1 MKRFSRLQLSA
12 PFLIF
17 LFNFLIDRSN
27 YSSIHQKLQIMNRSK
42 FILIMLLIA
51 VVNTV
56 CAQDMWKYFT
66 PDDFAKRRAKVLEQ
80 IGDGVAIL
88 QGAELPEGFIKFRQ
102 DNNFFYLTGVEVPN
116 ARLILDGKTKTA
128 TLFVPDKMSGD
139 IKQEAWITAGE
150 KDAAL
155 YKMTRIV
162 STTNFTAALNRYAS
176 GDQALFILSSPEET
190 REMSRDRCAAHR
202 VSHMNDPWDG
212 RVPKEVNFINKVK
225 ERFPL
230 VAVKDL
236 TPVLDMMRWVKDEK
250 EINVIREC
258 GRIGALGFDEAM
270 RVTRPGMYEYQVVA
284 ACDFI
289 YQHEGTSGPA
299 YFAIA
304 ASGERGL
311 TWHYNANNHKM
322 KDGDVILLDYAP
334 DHYYYTTDITRTW
347 PVGDKFSAVQLKLY
361 NCIKEVEEKVIAAMK
376 PGVTMNDLKKVA
388 KDVYIKHGYEELW
401 PDYIGHFVGMAVH
414 DVGPYDRPF
423 VEGVVFN
430 VEPIIEDKK
439 LKVHLRLEDTVV
451 ITKTGSENLTAGTTV
466 EPEKIYKL
474 KKEKGVGEKA
484 AF

>member
-1 MKRFSRLQLSA
+1 M
-12 PFLIF
+12 
-17 LFNFLIDRSN
+17 
-27 YSSIHQKLQIMNRSK
+27 
-42 FILIMLLIA
+42 A
-51 VVNTV
+51 VANTMF
-56 CAQDMWKYFT
+56 AQDMWKYFT
-66 PDDFAKRRAKVLEQ
+66 PDDFAKRRAKVFEQ
-80 IGDGVAIL
+80 IGEGVAIL

-116 ARLILDGKTKTA
+116 ATLILDGKTKTA
-128 TLFVPDKMSGD
+128 TLFVPDRMSGD
-139 IKQEAWITAGE
+139 IKEEAWITPGA

-162 STTNFTAALNRYAS
+162 SNTRLTGNINYYAS
-176 GDQALFILSSPEET
+176 LNQPFYILTAPEET
-190 REMSRDRCAAHR
+190 HEMSRDRCAAHR
-202 VSHMNDPWDG
+202 ISQMNDPWDG
-212 RVPKEVNFINKVK
+212 RVPKEINFINKIK

-230 VAVKDL
+230 TAVKDL
-236 TPVLDMMRWVKDEK
+236 TPVLDMMRWIKDEK
-250 EINVIREC
+250 EIAVIREC

-270 RVTRPGMYEYQVVA
+270 RVTRPGMYEYQVAA

-289 YQHEGTSGPA
+289 YQNEGTNGPA

-311 TWHYNANNHKM
+311 IWHYNANNHKM

-347 PVGDKFSAVQLKLY
+347 PVGDKFTDVQLKLY
-361 NCIKEVEEKVIAAMK
+361 KCIKEVHETVIASMK
-376 PGVTMNDLKKVA
+376 PGVTVNDLKKVA
-388 KDVYIKHGYEELW
+388 KDIYIKHGFEKLW

-414 DVGPYDRPF
+414 DVGPYDKPF

-430 VEPIIEDKK
+430 VEPIIEDKV
-439 LKVHLRLEDTVV
+439 LKVHFRLEDTVV
-451 ITKTGSENLTAGTTV
+451 ITKTGSENLTAGTTTD
-466 EPEKIYKL
+466 PEKIYKL

>member
-1 MKRFSRLQLSA
+1 MSVANIVSA
-12 PFLIF
+12 
-17 LFNFLIDRSN
+17 
-27 YSSIHQKLQIMNRSK
+27 QG
-42 FILIMLLIA
+42 
-51 VVNTV
+51 
-56 CAQDMWKYFT
+56 MWKYFT

-102 DNNFFYLTGVEVPN
+102 DNNFFYLTGVEIPN
-116 ARLILDGKTKTA
+116 AKLILDGKMKTA

-139 IKQEAWITAGE
+139 IKEEAYITAGE

-162 STTNFTAALNRYAS
+162 SNANFTAILNRYAS
-176 GDQALFILSSPEET
+176 SNQPFYILSAPEET
-190 REMSRDRCAAHR
+190 AEMSRDRCAAHR
-202 VSHMNDPWDG
+202 INRMNDPWDG
-212 RVPKEVNFINKVK
+212 RLAKEVNFINKMK

-230 VAVKDL
+230 AAVKDL
-236 TPVLDMMRWVKDEK
+236 TPILDMMRWVKDEK

-270 RVTRPGMYEYQVVA
+270 RVTRPGIYEYQVVA

-289 YQHEGTSGPA
+289 YENEGTSGPA

-311 TWHYNANNHKM
+311 SWHYNANNHKM

-347 PVGDKFSAVQLKLY
+347 PIGDKFSDVQLRLY

-376 PGVTMNDLKKVA
+376 PGVTVNDLKNVA
-388 KDVYIKHGYEELW
+388 KGVYIKHGYEKLW

-414 DVGPYDRPF
+414 DVGPYDKPF

-430 VEPIIEDKK
+430 VEPIIEDKE
-439 LKVHLRLEDTVV
+439 LKIHLRLEDTIVT
-451 ITKTGSENLTAGTTV
+451 TKSGSENLTAGTTV
-466 EPEKIYKL
+466 EPEQIYKL
-474 KKEKGVGEKA
+474 KKEKGVGEKS